1 MKKKILALS
10 LCIALAA
17 IAIVGAT
24 LAYFTDTTKEKQN
37 TFTMGGVK
45 IDLSEPAWNEK
56 ETHKLMPGVSFA
68 KNPTITVEEGSEES
82 YVFLEMSLN
91 KFSSL
96 LWVMAADASADKDI
110 PSFTIFN
117 DDGSLKAEYKNDSGV
132 FSTTK
137 FLNEVQKDKAVFQAI
152 VNKWFGGIT
161 HTDWQVLSFK
171 WGAENTDSKLLTIKL
186 AYIGGE
192 KNGVLKADESV
203 TFMDSFGMPASVT
216 QEMIDAGKEV
226 GNMQNTFNT
235 DKKDLKMTFKAY
247 AVQAQGFD
255 SAEKAWNETFGK

>member
-24 LAYFTDTTKEKQN
+24 LAYFTDTTEEKLN

-45 IDLSEPAWNEK
+45 INLTEPAWDK
-56 ETHKLMPGVSFA
+56 DATHKLMPGVSFA
-68 KNPTITVEEGSEES
+68 KDPTITVQDGSEDS

-96 LWVMAADASADKDI
+96 LWVMAADASADETI
-110 PSFTIFN
+110 PFTIF
-117 DDGSLKAEYKNDSGV
+117 DDKGNLLDAYKNDSDV

-137 FLNEVQKDKAVFQAI
+137 FLNEVQKDKTVFQAI

-161 HTDWQVLSFK
+161 HTDWEVLSLKF
-171 WGAENTDSKLLTIKL
+171 GAENTDSKLLTIKL
-186 AYIGGE
+186 AYIGG
-192 KNGVLKADESV
+192 KNNGVLKAGESV
-203 TFMDSFGMPASVT
+203 TFMKSFGMPASVT
-216 QEMIDAGKEV
+216 QEMIDAGTTV
-226 GNMQNTFNT
+226 GGMENKFNT
-235 DKKDLKMTFKAY
+235 DNNTELKLTFKAY

-255 SAEKAWNETFGK
+255 SAAKAWNETFGK